1 MTRGQFAPDTDA
13 SLFPWPRLRKC
24 LCPASIIK
32 IRLEASARDRKEPG
46 SLIDSGTTV
55 PPSYLQAS
63 RWQKVNFKPLYLGSV
78 TVPEAVP

>member
-1 MTRGQFAPDTDA
+1 MGQA
-13 SLFPWPRLRKC
+13 SEVPVPGFHHKDKA
-24 LCPASIIK
+24 ASIIK

-46 SLIDSGTTV
+46 SLIDSGRTV

-63 RWQKVNFKPLYLGSV
+63 RWQKVNVKPLYLGSV